1 MMLKS
6 IQRRPRV
13 GRQWGVGSFWNA
25 ANILF
30 HMWVVART
38 MGSLYENTLSHV
50 SMIHILFNV
59 LVILQKLMLKEC
71 YLSIYITFSF
81 FLKLHVSL
89 YKKMSAHLINQKRR
103 HTPFSLNLHFY
114 ENYITKIFWIFTT
127 LNCEIQAFFMLIFH
141 LYFFCKL
148 LTPSLNVLPLISIVV
163 LLLFEGSS
171 CSKGINGLQCVY
183 HYELYV
189 TLRRLFTVLNFTFS

>member
-6 IQRRPRV
+6 IQRRPWV

-89 YKKMSAHLINQKRR
+89 YKKNVCSPDKPNKGGIH
-103 HTPFSLNLHFY
+103 PFL
-114 ENYITKIFWIFTT
+114 WICTFMRTT
-127 LNCEIQAFFMLIFH
+127 LLK
-141 LYFFCKL
+141 YFEFLLPWIVRFKL
-148 LTPSLNVLPLISIVV
+148 
-163 LLLFEGSS
+163 FS
-171 CSKGINGLQCVY
+171 C
-183 HYELYV
+183 
-189 TLRRLFTVLNFTFS
+189 